1 MPVPVFRTT
10 DEMIRELQ
18 NEGHSVIY
26 ERTSEY
32 PVVKGV
38 GQIPP
43 AKHLL
48 TQEGYVVGIFV
59 EPMGGWHRR
68 ESDDCVSDEP
78 GIENNPF
85 KVKHDVNAPG
95 KIIRRM

>member
-26 ERTSEY
+26 ERTREY

-48 TQEGYVVGIFV
+48 APNGHVLAIHV
-59 EPMGGWHRR
+59 EPRNLWRRR

-85 KVKHDVNAPG
+85 KVKHDVNAPR
-95 KIIRRM
+95 KIIRRL

>member
-26 ERTSEY
+26 ERTVEY

-48 TQEGYVVGIFV
+48 APNGHVLAIHV
-59 EPMGGWHRR
+59 EPRTSGAG
-68 ESDDCVSDEP
+68 E
-78 GIENNPF
+78 
-85 KVKHDVNAPG
+85 KVMTASVMSRGLKTTLS
-95 KIIRRM
+95 R